1 MDLFMSD
8 IIKDLN
14 SVEHTK
20 LLLKEILIQ
29 MKKLGKEK
37 KLRILNPLDN
47 KYLEVLHQI
56 MDTTPISNPKNNFNL
71 NILERSRTFLDKQ
84 VNLHE
89 KAIMLAVERGD
100 TENAKWKIEELVKL
114 ANIF

>member
-1 MDLFMSD
+1 MELFMSD

-20 LLLKEILIQ
+20 LLLKEILTQ

-47 KYLEVLHQI
+47 KYLEVLYQI
-56 MDTTPISNPKNNFNL
+56 MDTTPISNPKI
-71 NILERSRTFLDKQ
+71 ILILIS
-84 VNLHE
+84 
-89 KAIMLAVERGD
+89 
-100 TENAKWKIEELVKL
+100 
-114 ANIF
+114 